1 MTIGATRQTETTEPA
16 QSLTVRGHRARGA
29 HIMVVIIGLLIA
41 AAAVLSIFR
50 VRTSAGPNAGHL
62 GSMSEQWL
70 AEHRA
75 AHSP

>member
-1 MTIGATRQTETTEPA
+1 
-16 QSLTVRGHRARGA
+16 
-29 HIMVVIIGLLIA
+29 MVVIIGLLIA